1 MASELNCETCGL
13 PVPAD
18 TGVCPRDGTVALA
31 AFHVPPPAPASP
43 GADEPKVIVQS
54 TLEASAESMRDPLI
68 GLKLGEYELRARVGV
83 GGMGLVYEGIQP
95 LIGKRVAVK
104 VLRPELAH
112 STEQVE
118 RLLAEAR
125 AVNAIRHRGIID
137 IFGFG
142 QVPDGR
148 QYIVMEY
155 LEGQPL
161 DAVLSERTRL
171 PVLEALPILDEV
183 LAALAAAHGAGVV
196 HRDLKPSNI
205 FMVHQPDGS
214 RYVKVLDFGLAKR
227 GQGPTGRTAQTRTDM
242 VVGTPEYM
250 APEQARG
257 QEVGPMTDLYAL
269 GVVTFEMVTGRL
281 PFIGSSPVDLLM
293 KHVEARPPRPS
304 EFVPDL
310 PPALD
315 AFILQMLTKDPE
327 ARPNS
332 ADALRQQ
339 LHKLRRSLRS
349 TTHSNAS
356 ALAPTHPKPSVPD
369 AAASHRPTAPVP
381 APTELGAERG
391 LRPTA
396 VLDAPTR
403 KHLPVAV
410 AVGTAVLLL
419 AGGAALIMH
428 EPARAVPLTPQREVD
443 VRAGRLAAEARDD
456 AHAERLAAKAREDAQ
471 AERLA
476 AATDDTARVEHPV
489 VDAENEARAGQ
500 LAVATGD
507 AARAGQQV
515 PVEGGSVGAAALG
528 EGQNPGS
535 TTPEQQVPT
544 VAGASGQPGGPLAAA
559 SAPTGAPPESEAED
573 AMKSEGSATTAKKS
587 LAVKSSRATRPT
599 PEAPETLAPTE
610 RPSSPSKSS
619 ALPLDTQSRARVL
632 KRIESLEDALPEL
645 MEQERVTSPDAMINS
660 LATLRTA
667 AKEASDAE
675 ALRNV
680 QVGLDHLERVF
691 IKKD

>member
-1 MASELNCETCGL
+1 M
-13 PVPAD
+13 
-18 TGVCPRDGTVALA
+18 ALA
-31 AFHVPPPAPASP
+31 AFHVPPPVPASP
-43 GADEPKVIVQS
+43 VADEPKVIVQS
-54 TLEASAESMRDPLI
+54 TLEAQAEVLKDPLI
-68 GLKLGEYELRARVGV
+68 GLKLGEYELRARIGV

-161 DAVLSERTRL
+161 DAVLVEKNRL
-171 PVLEALPILDEV
+171 PLDEALPILDEV

-205 FMVHQPDGS
+205 FLVRQPDGS

-281 PFIGSSPVDLLM
+281 PFTGTSPVDLLM

-332 ADALRQQ
+332 ADPLRQQ
-339 LHKLRRSLRS
+339 LNKLRRSLRA
-349 TTHSNAS
+349 TRSNPS
-356 ALAPTHPKPSVPD
+356 ALSPMHEKPRVSDD
-369 AAASHRPTAPVP
+369 ASSRRPT
-381 APTELGAERG
+381 T
-391 LRPTA
+391 
-396 VLDAPTR
+396 
-403 KHLPVAV
+403 PVAV
-410 AVGTAVLLL
+410 PPELSAKAPEQTSAPTPPPPRRHLPIAIAMGAGALML
-419 AGGAALIMH
+419 AGAVALVFR
-428 EPARAVPLTPQREVD
+428 EPARAVPLTATRESPPIS
-443 VRAGRLAAEARDD
+443 EP
-456 AHAERLAAKAREDAQ
+456 Q
-471 AERLA
+471 AEPPAPRPA
-476 AATDDTARVEHPV
+476 PPPAPVDKGEAITAV
-489 VDAENEARAGQ
+489 VDTKE
-500 LAVATGD
+500 
-507 AARAGQQV
+507 
-515 PVEGGSVGAAALG
+515 P
-528 EGQNPGS
+528 PS
-535 TTPEQQVPT
+535 TEQASPDEPT
-544 VAGASGQPGGPLAAA
+544 ET
-559 SAPTGAPPESEAED
+559 APAP
-573 AMKSEGSATTAKKS
+573 K
-587 LAVKSSRATRPT
+587 
-599 PEAPETLAPTE
+599 E
-610 RPSSPSKSS
+610 RPSLPEKLGGGALANADTKETGSQARTVSAAKRAEGRDSS
-619 ALPLDTQSRARVL
+619 EKRQLL
-632 KRIESLEDALPEL
+632 KRIDALIEATPDL
-645 MEQERVTSPDAMINS
+645 IAQDRVTSPDTM
-660 LATLRTA
+660 LKMLEKTRT
-667 AKEASDAE
+667 EVELSSDTE
-675 ALRNV
+675 EQRQLSRKFD
-680 QVGLDHLERVF
+680 GL
-691 IKKD
+691 KKMFLKR

>member
-1 MASELNCETCGL
+1 M
-13 PVPAD
+13 
-18 TGVCPRDGTVALA
+18 
-31 AFHVPPPAPASP
+31 
-43 GADEPKVIVQS
+43 QS
-54 TLEASAESMRDPLI
+54 TLEASVESLRDPLI

-171 PVLEALPILDEV
+171 PVQEALPILDEV

-356 ALAPTHPKPSVPD
+356 ALAPTQPKPSVPD
-369 AAASHRPTAPVP
+369 DAASRRPTAPVP

-391 LRPTA
+391 PRPTA
-396 VLDAPTR
+396 VLDAPAR

-410 AVGTAVLLL
+410 AVGTAALLL
-419 AGGAALIMH
+419 AGAAALILR

-443 VRAGRLAAEARDD
+443 ARAERLAAEARDEAAAGRLAVATGNEAPAGRLAAEARDE
-456 AHAERLAAKAREDAQ
+456 AHAEAAGNEAGSGQLAGATRNEAGTARLAALPRDE
-471 AERLA
+471 
-476 AATDDTARVEHPV
+476 T
-489 VDAENEARAGQ
+489 
-500 LAVATGD
+500 
-507 AARAGQQV
+507 RAGQQV
-515 PVEGGSVGAAALG
+515 PGVGGAVGTSAVG
-528 EGQNPGS
+528 DGQNPAG
-535 TTPEQQVPT
+535 TTAQQAPT
-544 VAGASGQPGGPLAAA
+544 VAGATGPSGAPLAAA
-559 SAPTGAPPESEAED
+559 SAPVVAPSEAG
-573 AMKSEGSATTAKKS
+573 AVGSATAARKS
-587 LAVKSSRATRPT
+587 HAAAKSSREAEPATET
-599 PEAPETLAPTE
+599 PATLARAA
-610 RPSSPSKSS
+610 RPSSTSKPT
-619 ALPLDTQSRARVL
+619 ATPLDPQSRAKVL
-632 KRIESLEDALPEL
+632 KRIASLEEALPEL
-645 MEQERVTSPDAMINS
+645 VSQDRVTSPDAMGNS

-667 AKEASDAE
+667 AKDAGDAE
-675 ALRNV
+675 ALREV
-680 QVGLDHLERVF
+680 QVGLDYLERVF
-691 IKKD
+691 IKK